1 MNTMTDRD
9 IAQNMLKDSKFAL
22 SSMSMALME
31 TTNSQLR
38 NMMTNHFMASV
49 TEHYKLSDLSIAK
62 KWYMAHLPPQ
72 EQLKN
77 SLANS
82 QQSFNL

>member
-9 IAQNMLKDSKFAL
+9 IVQNMLKDSKFAL

-38 NMMTNHFMASV
+38 NMMTNHFMASI
-49 TEHYKLSDLSIAK
+49 TEHYTLSDLAIAK
-62 KWYMAHLPPQ
+62 NGYMAHLPTQ

-82 QQSFNL
+82 QQSFNP